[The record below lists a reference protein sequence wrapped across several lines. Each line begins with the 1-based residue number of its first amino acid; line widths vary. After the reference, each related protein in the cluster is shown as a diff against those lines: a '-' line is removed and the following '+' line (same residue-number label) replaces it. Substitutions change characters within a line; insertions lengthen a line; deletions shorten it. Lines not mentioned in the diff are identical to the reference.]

1 MPKTYRFALII
12 LLLASLVGG
21 CSLLEDEDETLNWTA
36 EMFLQAAR
44 EQAEGEYWEEA
55 ITYYRKLQGRFPYGV
70 FSEQAQLEIAYVYY
84 KSNRPALAIAEADRF
99 IQMHPVH
106 ANVDYAYYLK
116 GLAGFKPER
125 GFLSAITGSDPSAH
139 DTGPV
144 RDAFDA
150 YRELVTRF
158 PNSTYAPDA
167 KKRLVEIVNVLAMH
181 DVQIARYY
189 HARGAHVAALN
200 RAKQVLETYQTSSAA
215 EHALEVM
222 IEAYKEMG
230 LAELGHDAERV
241 LRLNYPHSSYLPEN
255 H

>member
-1 MPKTYRFALII
+1 MPKTYRFALMI
-12 LLLASLVGG
+12 LLLTSLVGG

-36 EMFLQAAR
+36 EMFLQTAR

-55 ITYYRKLQGRFPYGV
+55 TTYYRKLQGRFPYGV
-70 FSEQAQLEIAYVYY
+70 FAEQAQLEIAYVYY
-84 KSNRPALAIAEADRF
+84 KSNQPALAIAEADRF

-125 GFLSAITGSDPSAH
+125 GLLNAITGGDPSAH
-139 DTGPV
+139 DTGPI

-189 HARGAHVAALN
+189 HRRGAHVAALN
-200 RAKQVLETYQTSSAA
+200 RAKQVLETYQTSSAV

-222 IEAYKEMG
+222 IKAYKEMG

-255 H
+255 N

>member
-1 MPKTYRFALII
+1 
-12 LLLASLVGG
+12 
-21 CSLLEDEDETLNWTA
+21 
-36 EMFLQAAR
+36 
-44 EQAEGEYWEEA
+44 
-55 ITYYRKLQGRFPYGV
+55 
-70 FSEQAQLEIAYVYY
+70 
-84 KSNRPALAIAEADRF
+84 
-99 IQMHPVH
+99 
-106 ANVDYAYYLK
+106 
-116 GLAGFKPER
+116 
-125 GFLSAITGSDPSAH
+125 
-139 DTGPV
+139 
-144 RDAFDA
+144 
-150 YRELVTRF
+150 
-158 PNSTYAPDA
+158 
-167 KKRLVEIVNVLAMH
+167 MH

>member
-1 MPKTYRFALII
+1 
-12 LLLASLVGG
+12 
-21 CSLLEDEDETLNWTA
+21 
-36 EMFLQAAR
+36 
-44 EQAEGEYWEEA
+44 
-55 ITYYRKLQGRFPYGV
+55 
-70 FSEQAQLEIAYVYY
+70 
-84 KSNRPALAIAEADRF
+84 LAIAEASRF

-125 GFLSAITGSDPSAH
+125 GLLSAITGNDPSAH
-139 DTGPV
+139 DTGPI

-167 KKRLVEIVNVLAMH
+167 SKRLVEIVNVLAMH

-200 RAKQVLETYQTSSAA
+200 RAKQVLETYQTSSAV
-215 EHALEVM
+215 EHALAVM
-222 IEAYKEMG
+222 IKAYKEMG

-241 LRLNYPHSSYLPEN
+241 LRLNYPHSSYLTEN

>member
-12 LLLASLVGG
+12 LLLTSLVGG

-44 EQAEGEYWEEA
+44 EQAKGEYWEEA